1 MLNFASGGCSNMA
14 EFESSH
20 DYYMFA
26 HSVKCKARHI
36 LDAKS
41 RRFLETVLETSQ
53 KRKEPINK
61 GSVLYRSQLANRWRT
76 QPIPDENGVEVDSV
90 EVPIPAHRK
99 RMVPRPNRATEGR
112 VNAKGIPCLY
122 LSTDHDTAM
131 AEVRPWIG
139 SYVSVASFEVLRD
152 LTVVD
157 CSSDSAQ
164 WLSFGK
170 ELPPDKREENAW
182 GDINRAFSEPVARAD
197 DVADYAATQVLAEAF
212 RFGGFDGI
220 VYGSK
225 LGAGK
230 NVAIFD
236 LVAARPVNGYLF
248 QVDSLN
254 PVFSRQPESW

>member
-1 MLNFASGGCSNMA
+1 
-14 EFESSH
+14 
-20 DYYMFA
+20 
-26 HSVKCKARHI
+26 VKCKARHI

-41 RRFLETVLETSQ
+41 KSFLEAVLETSER
-53 KRKEPINK
+53 RKEAINK
-61 GSVLYRSQLANRWRT
+61 GSVLYRSQLTNGWCT
-76 QPIPDENGVEVDSV
+76 QPIRDEKGVEVDSV
-90 EVPIPAHRK
+90 EVAIPADRE
-99 RMVPRPNRATEGR
+99 RMVPRPDRATEGR

-157 CSSDSAQ
+157 CSADSAQ
-164 WLSFGK
+164 YLFFGG
-170 ELPPDKREENAW
+170 EPLPGRREEQVW

-225 LGAGK
+225 LGQGR

-236 LVAARPVNGYLF
+236 LVAARPINGYLF
-248 QVDSLN
+248 IVDSLN
-254 PVFSRQPESW
+254 PVFSKQAESW